1 MDKKSIDE
9 IVKISFGN
17 PLKFSVAKNTIKK
30 TLGFQLMKIDSTL
43 PPLEDKKL
51 HNFSLTEKKRPKNVT
66 EPIETEII
74 RGQQKFNLHNVL
86 NPVQVEVTDNKT
98 LIITDNK
105 TSYKTLPL
113 SDLLR
118 FSINLIDNKNQQI
131 EFNSGEQKQKISI
144 LNFKI
149 GVFLR

>member
-1 MDKKSIDE
+1 M
-9 IVKISFGN
+9 
-17 PLKFSVAKNTIKK
+17 
-30 TLGFQLMKIDSTL
+30 
-43 PPLEDKKL
+43 
-51 HNFSLTEKKRPKNVT
+51 T
-66 EPIETEII
+66 EPIETDI
-74 RGQQKFNLHNVL
+74 RGQQNFNMHNVL
-86 NPVQVEVTDNKT
+86 NPVQVEITDNKT

-113 SDLLR
+113 NDLLR
-118 FSINLIDNKNQQI
+118 FSINLINNKNQQK

>member
-1 MDKKSIDE
+1 M
-9 IVKISFGN
+9 
-17 PLKFSVAKNTIKK
+17 T
-30 TLGFQLMKIDSTL
+30 Q
-43 PPLEDKKL
+43 
-51 HNFSLTEKKRPKNVT
+51 
-66 EPIETEII
+66 PIETEII

>member
-1 MDKKSIDE
+1 M
-9 IVKISFGN
+9 
-17 PLKFSVAKNTIKK
+17 A
-30 TLGFQLMKIDSTL
+30 
-43 PPLEDKKL
+43 
-51 HNFSLTEKKRPKNVT
+51 

>member
-1 MDKKSIDE
+1 M
-9 IVKISFGN
+9 
-17 PLKFSVAKNTIKK
+17 A
-30 TLGFQLMKIDSTL
+30 
-43 PPLEDKKL
+43 
-51 HNFSLTEKKRPKNVT
+51 

-105 TSYKTLPL
+105 ASYKTLPL

-149 GVFLR
+149 GVFLRWTGS

>member
-1 MDKKSIDE
+1 M
-9 IVKISFGN
+9 
-17 PLKFSVAKNTIKK
+17 
-30 TLGFQLMKIDSTL
+30 
-43 PPLEDKKL
+43 
-51 HNFSLTEKKRPKNVT
+51 T

-74 RGQQKFNLHNVL
+74 RGQQNFNMHNVL
-86 NPVQVEVTDNKT
+86 NPVQVEITDSKT

-113 SDLLR
+113 NDLLR
-118 FSINLIDNKNQQI
+118 FSINLINNKNQQK

>member
-1 MDKKSIDE
+1 M
-9 IVKISFGN
+9 
-17 PLKFSVAKNTIKK
+17 
-30 TLGFQLMKIDSTL
+30 
-43 PPLEDKKL
+43 
-51 HNFSLTEKKRPKNVT
+51 T

-74 RGQQKFNLHNVL
+74 RGQQNFNMHNVL
-86 NPVQVEVTDNKT
+86 NPVQVEITDNKT

-113 SDLLR
+113 NDLLR
-118 FSINLIDNKNQQI
+118 FSINLINNKNQQK

>member
-1 MDKKSIDE
+1 
-9 IVKISFGN
+9 
-17 PLKFSVAKNTIKK
+17 
-30 TLGFQLMKIDSTL
+30 MKIDSTL
-43 PPLEDKKL
+43 PPLEDKKV
-51 HNFSLTEKKRPKNVT
+51 HNFSLTERKRPKNMT
-66 EPIETEII
+66 EPIEII

-86 NPVQVEVTDNKT
+86 NPVQVEITDSKM

-105 TSYKTLPL
+105 TLYKMLSL

-118 FSINLIDNKNQQI
+118 FSINLIGDKNQQI

-149 GVFLR
+149 DVFLR